1 MLILQAL
8 LQFLNSY
15 GEQIVYRGSGE
26 GKKKTARNSKPTKSK
41 GVGNVNKP
49 PPTDIPRPDSA
60 FSRQRPSPGAFKVQL
75 SRTLFLRGS
84 SAWRD
89 NVH

>member
-26 GKKKTARNSKPTKSK
+26 GEKNSTKQQTYQEQ
-41 GVGNVNKP
+41 GG
-49 PPTDIPRPDSA
+49 
-60 FSRQRPSPGAFKVQL
+60 G
-75 SRTLFLRGS
+75 
-84 SAWRD
+84 
-89 NVH
+89 